1 MAHSQLIEGTWEEI
15 SRKAI
20 TLDKKKNLILI
31 IPMEEAVQFESSQ
44 ATTELTL
51 TEAVDREAVRIDA
64 IKAGLGKFKN
74 KGPGAE
80 EIDLKSHGID
90 EMQAATL
97 REKLTPFAE
106 DWNSPEMDIYD
117 NYDATRASR

>member
-20 TLDKKKNLILI
+20 TLDKQKNLILI
-31 IPMEEAVQFESSQ
+31 IPMEGAVQFEPSQ
-44 ATTELTL
+44 TTTELKL
-51 TEAVDREAVRIDA
+51 SEAADREALRIEA
-64 IKAGLGKFKN
+64 IKAGLEKFKN
-74 KGPGAE
+74 NGAGAE

-117 NYDATRASR
+117 NYDATRASY